1 MSTALFAVDRG
12 GSIFHVSA
20 DNVGHMK
27 PMDKV
32 VVQRGDTV
40 YHATYRAPGT
50 SEPWP
55 TIADT
60 DLLATWHD
68 DETKHVTGAE
78 FKSLFPKIPDGKV
91 AIEVRFIDNLDASQ
105 RYLSSANT
113 EAVYPFVTAASGV
126 NKFLPDIAPDIDNF
140 EKFVVPKDDV
150 PSGYVFIG
158 DPKTFKFAHNSQ
170 TFDIH
175 MEFGPFTDTSLWEN
189 DNSVF
194 SNLRYC
200 FGGCKYIDTSKF
212 TSLSNVFAKNAN
224 RTEIDLETA
233 LFESYHDWEGMVN
246 WNTSNVTNFAHA
258 LKGVQPDTPKM
269 NWDFSK
275 AEDCK
280 YLFGTHLG
288 VPKWVEDIQFGP
300 NLNDLYFAFNHYKSG
315 KPSGADGTDQYYGGQ
330 ERPLDL
336 SKWDVRNISSMPR
349 GFFTTNPF
357 QPDATA
363 SWVILPNWGTTG
375 G

>member
-1 MSTALFAVDRG
+1 
-12 GSIFHVSA
+12 
-20 DNVGHMK
+20 
-27 PMDKV
+27 
-32 VVQRGDTV
+32 
-40 YHATYRAPGT
+40 
-50 SEPWP
+50 
-55 TIADT
+55 
-60 DLLATWHD
+60 
-68 DETKHVTGAE
+68 
-78 FKSLFPKIPDGKV
+78 
-91 AIEVRFIDNLDASQ
+91 
-105 RYLSSANT
+105 
-113 EAVYPFVTAASGV
+113 
-126 NKFLPDIAPDIDNF
+126 
-140 EKFVVPKDDV
+140 
-150 PSGYVFIG
+150 
-158 DPKTFKFAHNSQ
+158 
-170 TFDIH
+170 

-212 TSLSNVFAKNAN
+212 TSLSNVFSKNAN

-233 LFESYHDWEGMVN
+233 LFESYHDWEGMAN

-315 KPSGADGTDQYYGGQ
+315 KPAGEPGTDQYYGGQ

-357 QPDATA
+357 QPEATA